1 MKLDELL
8 NKNHNNIGEK
18 KSRTQISEVYGIIY
32 RIYCIPEN
40 KSYIGQTFSH
50 NFSEKYICKSG
61 IITRIRDHYNNR
73 ILDSQK
79 HKPLY
84 ITLSTYETNQFEIFE
99 EEQLYG
105 KDIGLINQKEG
116 EYMEKYNSIYP
127 HGYNIENIGKKYSNM
142 LLKLSE
148 HHDFEIL
155 KNVYEDTTR
164 GRRVKDIC
172 VGTYFKLKKQSCIS
186 LEKTLE
192 LLKTVDVE
200 SVTLTDSKGFRLIV
214 KIKGER
220 DNIRIYFSGKRE
232 ECVEYAKKISNNII
246 IKPSFKG
253 KDVYKYQD
261 KLDAMLE
268 DKDIIESVTC
278 KSYHNNARNCDTY
291 LVSVYGNKNS
301 RSQIIHKISFGGSSI
316 KIDESYKIAL
326 DFIEKIKENI
336 DNSSVKYSIHSPSL

>member
-8 NKNHNNIGEK
+8 KHDNTNRTGEK
-18 KSRTQISEVYGIIY
+18 TRTQISEVYGIIY

-50 NFSEKYICKSG
+50 NFSGKYICKRG
-61 IITRIRDHYNNR
+61 TLERIREHHNSR
-73 ILDSQK
+73 ILESQK

-84 ITLSTYETNQFEIFE
+84 IALSTYEPDQFEIFE
-99 EEQLYG
+99 EEKITG

-116 EYMEKYNSIYP
+116 EYMEKYNSMNP
-127 HGYNIENIGKKYSNM
+127 SGYNIENVGKNYPNM

-148 HHDFEIL
+148 HYGFEIL
-155 KNVYEDTTR
+155 KNVYKDTTR
-164 GRRVKDIC
+164 ARRVKDVCI
-172 VGTYFKLKKQSCIS
+172 GTYFKLKKQLHVG

-220 DNIRIYFSGKRE
+220 DNIRIYFSGRRE
-232 ECVEYAKKISNNII
+232 DCVEYAKKISNNII

-261 KLDAMLE
+261 KLDTMLE

-301 RSQIIHKISFGGSSI
+301 KFQIIHRISFGGASI